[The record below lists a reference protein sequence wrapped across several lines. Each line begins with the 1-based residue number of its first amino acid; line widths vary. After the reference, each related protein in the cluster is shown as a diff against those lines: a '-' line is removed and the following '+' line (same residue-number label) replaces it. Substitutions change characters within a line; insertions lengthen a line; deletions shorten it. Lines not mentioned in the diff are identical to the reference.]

1 MFLILKVLR
10 KEINSCNIAIFLLI
24 FKIMMKTAIRS
35 LALIFLLLGFLG
47 YSQNKKNFSGIP
59 NILQQIIPNDR
70 IDSWVLVYNSY
81 GKNQEIRTSG
91 GKTDYTPQFT
101 GFNLFPEE
109 DSFYYIAYSAG
120 GKMNYITDLENLKK
134 FVGKIDNAEEAAIVL
149 TTEGYMVD
157 EEFKDIAGN
166 YYEDAAHYY
175 LDLGKLT
182 SKECPYQKTHY
193 TVTVNKSTGTVSN
206 AKDNGTY
213 IELYNKKCANN
224 PRLLKIEKKEE
235 PKKDEPRKTP
245 KRK

>member
-1 MFLILKVLR
+1 
-10 KEINSCNIAIFLLI
+10 
-24 FKIMMKTAIRS
+24 MMKTAIRS
-35 LALIFLLLGFLG
+35 IALIFLLLGFLG

-91 GKTDYTPQFT
+91 GKTDYTPQFS

-120 GKMNYITDLENLKK
+120 GKMNYIADLEGLKK
-134 FVGKIDNAEEAAIVL
+134 FAGKIDNAEEAAIVL
-149 TTEGYMVD
+149 TADGYMVD
-157 EEFKDIAGN
+157 EEFKDVAGN

-193 TVTVNKSTGTVSN
+193 TVTVNKSTGAVSN
-206 AKDNGTY
+206 VKDNGTY

>member
-1 MFLILKVLR
+1 
-10 KEINSCNIAIFLLI
+10 
-24 FKIMMKTAIRS
+24 MMKTAIRS
-35 LALIFLLLGFLG
+35 IVLIFLLLGFLG

-120 GKMNYITDLENLKK
+120 GKMNYITDLEALKK
-134 FVGKIDNAEEAAIVL
+134 FVGKIDNAEEAATVL

-193 TVTVNKSTGTVSN
+193 TVTVNKSTGAVSN
-206 AKDNGTY
+206 VKDNGTY